1 MEYFQYFRLDG
12 PPFQPAS
19 PRGAVYLSPTHMEG
33 LATLEKGLTSDLS
46 GLTLLT
52 GEAGTGKTTLIYSL
66 LQRDYKRVRVA
77 HIDDPK
83 LSFLEMMQVVMSQLQ
98 LYAAGTTKLDYLN
111 AIDHLLDLHGKEER
125 IAIVV
130 DEAQVLTDDTLE
142 ELRLVSNRGQ
152 REDRCLQLVLV
163 GQPELAER
171 LKKPELRQLNQRIS
185 SRGVLKPLTP
195 AQAIMYVESKLIA
208 QNGTVAGIFE
218 PRALPHLLKKS
229 DGIPRK
235 INMLCHTAMNAAFYA
250 NERKVSVAT
259 AKKTALEYHDSVAIV
274 RRQPS
279 RKRLWLI
286 PPMAV
291 GAGVGALLLLGEVYP
306 NGASEWVREHTIA
319 LGKAKRVEQADDQN
333 PLDFGVKPIA
343 PAALAPQSVESGTA
357 PRSPIAGPMS
367 VPGIHLDP
375 TAPAAAAVSA
385 SNQPGASA
393 GTQQGRQIT
402 VRPGDTLETIAIR
415 YYGSKDG
422 ISDLIAA
429 NPQITDINQL
439 SVGQTINLPA
449 SPEPR
454 AVHVQ
459 TTVDSVE

>member
-1 MEYFQYFRLDG
+1 MEYYQYFRLDG

-83 LSFLEMMQVVMSQLQ
+83 LSFLEMMRVVMTQLQ
-98 LYAAGTTKLDYLN
+98 LYPAGTTKLDYLN

-130 DEAQVLTDDTLE
+130 DEAQVLSDDILE

-152 REDRCLQLVLV
+152 RDDRCLQLILV

-185 SRGVLKPLTP
+185 SRGVLKPLTT

-208 QNGTVAGIFE
+208 QGGTVAGLFE
-218 PRALPHLLKKS
+218 PRALPHLLKRS

-250 NERKVSVAT
+250 NEKKVSVAT
-259 AKKTALEYHDSVAIV
+259 AKKTALEYHDSVGIV
-274 RRQPS
+274 KRRPS
-279 RKRLWLI
+279 RKRLLLI
-286 PPMAV
+286 PPLAV
-291 GAGVGALLLLGEVYP
+291 GVGIAALLLLGVVYP
-306 NGASEWVREHTIA
+306 NGASDWVRDHSVSF
-319 LGKAKRVEQADDQN
+319 GKSKTVERTDEEG

-343 PAALAPQSVESGTA
+343 PAALAPQTVESGTSGKSA
-357 PRSPIAGPMS
+357 IAGPLR
-367 VPGIHLDP
+367 VPGFHIDP
-375 TAPAAAAVSA
+375 TAPAAAAISA
-385 SNQPGASA
+385 TDQSGAPVVAPQP
-393 GTQQGRQIT
+393 RQIT
-402 VRPGDTLETIAIR
+402 VREGDTLETIAMR

-422 ISDLIAA
+422 ISELIAA
-429 NPQITDINQL
+429 NPQLTDINRL
-439 SVGQTINLPA
+439 SVGQTIYVPA
-449 SPEPR
+449 GIAPKAAHDQPT
-454 AVHVQ
+454 A
-459 TTVDSVE
+459 DSVE